1 MAFKKI
7 SVPSVRETFV
17 REIENKILSG
27 ELKIGDKLPPAREL
41 CSIMGVSL
49 TIVNAGISELA
60 SKGFVEVLPRH
71 GTYVADYKMK
81 GTPETLFAIMR
92 YNGGN
97 LSAHE
102 VRSFCETRIAL
113 DPFVA
118 KLVIERA
125 SDEQLKELGAAIQEL
140 RTVTAIDTCCSLI
153 TSFFHRLY
161 SLTDNTLLSLLYN
174 STIEPQK
181 GMYAIFME
189 KNGIEVVVENAE
201 NIYKSICARDY
212 KQTERYMLEGMRRP
226 LEGETSIISV
236 TD

>member
-1 MAFKKI
+1 MAFEKI
-7 SVPSVRETFV
+7 TVPSVRETFV

-27 ELKIGDKLPPAREL
+27 ELKVGDKLPPAREL

-60 SKGFVEVLPRH
+60 SKGFVEVRPRH
-71 GTYVADYKMK
+71 GTYVADYKTK

-102 VRSFCETRIAL
+102 VRSFCETRVAL

-118 KLVIERA
+118 NLVIERA
-125 SDEQLKELGAAIQEL
+125 SDEQLEDLGMVLQEL
-140 RTVTAIDTCCSLI
+140 RAATGIEECCTLI
-153 TSFFHRLY
+153 TRFFHRLY
-161 SLTDNTLLSLLYN
+161 TLTDNTILSLLYN

-181 GMYAIFME
+181 GMYAVFMK
-189 KNGIEVVVENAE
+189 KNGTEAVLDNAE
-201 NIYKSICARDY
+201 KIYSSLCARDY
-212 KQTERYMLEGMRRP
+212 EQTRQFMLEGLMQP
-226 LEGETSIISV
+226 LEGETSIICD
-236 TD
+236 T